1 MNRMRK
7 RIALASVLVVV
18 LIAALAFAAASDDDE
33 PVSASP
39 SSIDGSTQPT
49 STIGPS
55 TTAAST
61 SSSSSSTS
69 RTSTTSSTTRPFVP
83 RPTGK
88 VIPYETGLYIKGTT
102 FNALAFGEES
112 ELVLNELT
120 AALGNADHDTGWRK
134 DDTCEG
140 SSTRRVRWGD
150 LELVF
155 TKGANGLE
163 PDTLTFQ
170 QWHIS
175 GSSAVVATLI
185 TPEGI
190 GVGSTVG
197 DLKRAYPETKVT
209 RARSSDEAGIY
220 LTKPEGGPFIQGF
233 TKDTEDKSLIT
244 SMWAGLAC
252 QRILG

>member
-1 MNRMRK
+1 MRN
-7 RIALASVLVVV
+7 RIALASVLVAV
-18 LIAALAFAAASDDDE
+18 LIAAIAFAAASDDDE
-33 PVSASP
+33 PVGASP
-39 SSIDGSTQPT
+39 STLDGSTQPT
-49 STIGPS
+49 STHVPS
-55 TTAAST
+55 STAT

-69 RTSTTSSTTRPFVP
+69 RTTTTTSTTRPFVP

-88 VIPYETGLYIKGTT
+88 VIPYETGVYVKGTT
-102 FNALAFGEES
+102 FSAFAFGEES

-120 AALGNADHDTGWRK
+120 AALGNADHDTGWRR

-140 SSTRRVRWGD
+140 SSTRRVTWDD

-175 GSSAVVATLI
+175 GSSALVSTLI

-197 DLKRAYPETKVT
+197 DLKRAYPEAKVT

>member
-1 MNRMRK
+1 MRN
-7 RIALASVLVVV
+7 RIALASVVVAV

-33 PVSASP
+33 PVGASP
-39 SSIDGSTQPT
+39 STVDGSTQPT
-49 STIGPS
+49 STIVPS
-55 TTAAST
+55 STSTST
-61 SSSSSSTS
+61 SSSSTT
-69 RTSTTSSTTRPFVP
+69 RTTTTTTTRPFLP
-83 RPTGK
+83 RPTGT
-88 VIPYETGLYIKGTT
+88 VIPYETGIYIKTTT
-102 FNALAFGEES
+102 FSAFAFGEES

-140 SSTRRVRWGD
+140 SSTRRVTWGD

-170 QWHIS
+170 QWHIGAYS
-175 GSSAVVATLI
+175 VMSSTMV

-197 DLKRAYPETKVT
+197 ELKHAYPEAKVT
-209 RARSSDEAGIY
+209 RARTSDEAGIY

-233 TKDTEDKSLIT
+233 TKDTDDKSAIT

>member
-1 MNRMRK
+1 
-7 RIALASVLVVV
+7 
-18 LIAALAFAAASDDDE
+18 
-33 PVSASP
+33 
-39 SSIDGSTQPT
+39 
-49 STIGPS
+49 
-55 TTAAST
+55 
-61 SSSSSSTS
+61 
-69 RTSTTSSTTRPFVP
+69 VP
-83 RPTGK
+83 KPTGK
-88 VIPYETGLYIKGTT
+88 VIPYETGLYVKTT
-102 FNALAFGEES
+102 SFAAYAFGEES
-112 ELVLNELT
+112 GLVLNELT
-120 AALGNADHDTGWRK
+120 AALGEADHDTGWRK

-155 TKGANGLE
+155 TKGANGLL
-163 PDTLTFQ
+163 PDSLTFQ

-175 GSSAVVATLI
+175 GSSLLVAAMV

-190 GVGSTVG
+190 GVGSTVS
-197 DLKRAYPETKVT
+197 DLKHAYPEAKVT

-233 TKDTEDKSLIT
+233 TKDTDERSPIT

>member
-1 MNRMRK
+1 M
-7 RIALASVLVVV
+7 
-18 LIAALAFAAASDDDE
+18 
-33 PVSASP
+33 
-39 SSIDGSTQPT
+39 
-49 STIGPS
+49 
-55 TTAAST
+55 
-61 SSSSSSTS
+61 
-69 RTSTTSSTTRPFVP
+69 
-83 RPTGK
+83 
-88 VIPYETGLYIKGTT
+88 IPYETGIYIKTATT
-102 FNALAFGEES
+102 FTALAFGEES
-112 ELVLNELT
+112 EVVLNALT

-140 SSTRRVRWGD
+140 SSTRRVTWGD

-170 QWHIS
+170 QWHIRAYS
-175 GSSAVVATLI
+175 TLTAKMV

-197 DLKRAYPETKVT
+197 ELKHAYPETKVT

-220 LTKPEGGPFIQGF
+220 LTRPEGGPFIQGF
-233 TKDTEDKSLIT
+233 TKDTDDKSAIT

>member
-1 MNRMRK
+1 MK
-7 RIALASVLVVV
+7 TTTLT
-18 LIAALAFAAASDDDE
+18 AF
-33 PVSASP
+33 
-39 SSIDGSTQPT
+39 
-49 STIGPS
+49 
-55 TTAAST
+55 
-61 SSSSSSTS
+61 
-69 RTSTTSSTTRPFVP
+69 
-83 RPTGK
+83 
-88 VIPYETGLYIKGTT
+88 
-102 FNALAFGEES
+102 AFGEES
-112 ELVLNELT
+112 ELVLNEMT

-175 GSSAVVATLI
+175 GSGTIANTMV

-197 DLKRAYPETKVT
+197 DLKRAYPESKVT

-220 LTKPEGGPFIQGF
+220 LTKPEDGPFIQGI
-233 TKDTEDKSLIT
+233 TKDTDDKSPIT

>member
-1 MNRMRK
+1 MNRMRN
-7 RIALASVLVVV
+7 RIALACVLVAV
-18 LIAALAFAAASDDDE
+18 LIAAIAFAAASDDDQ
-33 PVSASP
+33 PVGASP
-39 SSIDGSTQPT
+39 STIDSGAPT
-49 STIGPS
+49 STSAPS
-55 TTAAST
+55 SIATST
-61 SSSSSSTS
+61 PSSSTS
-69 RTSTTSSTTRPFVP
+69 RTTTSSTTRPFVA

-88 VIPYETGLYIKGTT
+88 VIPYETGVYVKTT
-102 FNALAFGEES
+102 QFSAFAFGEES
-112 ELVLNELT
+112 GLVLNELT
-120 AALGNADHDTGWRK
+120 AALGDADRDTGWRR

-140 SSTRRVRWGD
+140 SATRRVTWGD

-175 GSSAVVATLI
+175 GFGLMAATLV

-197 DLKRAYPETKVT
+197 DLKHAYPETKVT